1 MEIPRQLTILGCV
14 FGLGWTSVLPATE
27 PPGPRPTPK
36 PGTLAAVASSRSLI
50 RAPELDETGVIVIT
64 DDNLAQLGRGAAL
77 TLMTSTI
84 AGPPP
89 VETDHRADP
98 KTREKWRKRVLA
110 QSSVIAR
117 IQARRFDAEA
127 ELNRLE
133 RGRLD
138 GQALDR
144 IAKAERNLQTID
156 AEIINEKKQLSTII
170 RQARKEGAEPGWF
183 R

>member
-1 MEIPRQLTILGCV
+1 
-14 FGLGWTSVLPATE
+14 
-27 PPGPRPTPK
+27 
-36 PGTLAAVASSRSLI
+36 
-50 RAPELDETGVIVIT
+50 
-64 DDNLAQLGRGAAL
+64 
-77 TLMTSTI
+77 MTSTI

-98 KTREKWRKRVLA
+98 KTREKWRKKVLA

-133 RGRLD
+133 WGKLD

-156 AEIINEKKQLSTII
+156 TEIKSEKAQLSTIV
-170 RQARKEGAEPGWF
+170 RQARKEGAQPGWF